1 MQQPQVYQPH
11 LQVYIHYNLG
21 NGDMEGEMVEQLIGY
36 PLSDID
42 RMSSSLSTIH
52 WSLESN
58 HILWIYV
65 SSKYPLINSSL
76 YTTCCKLMASSTLRD
91 GSFVL
96 VLYTRVVSFTEA
108 SAGIVHPP
116 PIAHTIKI
124 ICSNWSIVI
133 FFES

>member
-58 HILWIYV
+58 HIL
-65 SSKYPLINSSL
+65 
-76 YTTCCKLMASSTLRD
+76 
-91 GSFVL
+91 
-96 VLYTRVVSFTEA
+96 
-108 SAGIVHPP
+108 
-116 PIAHTIKI
+116 
-124 ICSNWSIVI
+124 
-133 FFES
+133 